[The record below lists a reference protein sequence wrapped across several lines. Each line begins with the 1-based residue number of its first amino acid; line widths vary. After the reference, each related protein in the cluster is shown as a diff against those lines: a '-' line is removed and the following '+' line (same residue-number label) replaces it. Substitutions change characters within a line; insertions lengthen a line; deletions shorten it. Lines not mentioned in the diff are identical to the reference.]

1 MKVEVITKYNI
12 IHLSIESVEDE
23 DFKLLLEQPYVI
35 EVKYIEEEKSLTLS
49 K

>member
-1 MKVEVITKYNI
+1 MKVEVVTKYNV
-12 IHLSIESVEDE
+12 IHLTIESKEDE